1 MSVLI
6 KGMEMPRDCPFCP
19 MSHWNKMDKLT
30 GCDAVSGKRYI
41 PEGDYLYW
49 NSEGRP
55 DWCPLVEIP
64 PHGRLID
71 ADALDKKLIN
81 GGCIWPEEYAEWAD
95 ECFANA
101 PTVIEAEGREH
112 DNNGTD

>member
-6 KGMEMPRDCPFCP
+6 KGMGMPKDCPFCP

-55 DWCPLVEIP
+55 DWCPLIEIP
-64 PHGRLID
+64 PHGRLIE
-71 ADALDKKLIN
+71 ADKLMDKVRRY
-81 GGCIWPEEYAEWAD
+81 GGGGLWSEEELYFTVKD
-95 ECFANA
+95 M
-101 PTVIEAEGREH
+101 PTIIEAEE
-112 DNNGTD
+112 